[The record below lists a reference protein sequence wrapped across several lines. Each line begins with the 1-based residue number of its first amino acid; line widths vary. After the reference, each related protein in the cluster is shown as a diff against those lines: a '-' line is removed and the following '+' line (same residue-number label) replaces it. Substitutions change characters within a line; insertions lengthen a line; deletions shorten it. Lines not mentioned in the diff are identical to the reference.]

1 MTSSHVEILGTV
13 SEARAAGGAAS
24 SPMASSAMPADSLAA
39 LDSDGSPRHLVV
51 DALNLLTDYF
61 LPVDRG
67 AAPKSDAWTLLAV
80 MQRRVAG
87 FLEAC
92 ANTTPALVPHF
103 VIDAGWQ
110 SKEAATKWRKRREQ
124 EVRTHTRTI
133 PLSADTFLA
142 DALRAAGAKVYQV
155 EGADGDDIVAV
166 LARALGATSLIL
178 SADRD
183 MFRYDDTVLPD
194 AANRV
199 AASFSF
205 AEAAPRGT
213 RASSERFRNKNPLDT
228 KNTKDTKD
236 TKRAPRFGV
245 ALHASLTKQPKEG
258 VKPRGSTEMPR
269 FDPSVDF
276 ERWSSPYD
284 KLKTVVDHPALG
296 YVRGACSPQTRAFG
310 NLHGH
315 ARPLRLAAYRA
326 MGARGRVHERFPEWD
341 EANDAVRWEDADVD
355 VESGAVCLASE
366 SATRDASSSSASS
379 SDVGDER
386 AGPSASDACLLEDVS
401 NDTTLAD
408 DTKLAETFLRD
419 GNVATNC
426 AVSAE
431 LAALRWLRARD
442 PAWRFASA
450 RGEDDAD
457 SFRGFARFAIVA
469 ECFVAARRGEARECD
484 TKKNTTLAVALAMR
498 DAMRDAETEN
508 ASNVSNV
515 SPSPAPSMARV
526 RETTSGKDRR
536 DVDALYAFPP
546 ASHRSIRCAE
556 RACGARFVV
565 SAGERTFL
573 AEKGFAPPTRC
584 KVCRDARKAARANA
598 DAPKSGARGGRRG
611 SGGANP
617 SPESASPENVF
628 EKTSASPG
636 PSPGTR
642 FGVRPPRT
650 LKTPSPNA
658 KSRADAAAETAERL
672 AALAVSRGEADE

>member
-1 MTSSHVEILGTV
+1 MPPRARSSNPSPARSRLTAVAERSKPVVAARNFSKPPTRKVTSSHVEILGTV

-67 AAPKSDAWTLLAV
+67 AAPKSDAWTMLAV

-110 SKEAATKWRKRREQ
+110 SEEAATKWRKRREQ

-142 DALRAAGAKVYQV
+142 DALRGAGAKVYQV
-155 EGADGDDIVAV
+155 EGADGDDIVVV

-194 AANRV
+194 APNRV

-213 RASSERFRNKNPLDT
+213 RVFRKVSKEEPSRYEGYEGYEGYEARSALRR
-228 KNTKDTKD
+228 
-236 TKRAPRFGV
+236 RAPR
-245 ALHASLTKQPKEG
+245 ASLTKQPKEG
-258 VKPRGSTEMPR
+258 VKRRGSTEMPR

-276 ERWSSPYD
+276 ERWSEPYD

-326 MGARGRVHERFPEWD
+326 MGARGRVHERFRSGTRRTTPCGGKTRTWTSK
-341 EANDAVRWEDADVD
+341 EAPCV
-355 VESGAVCLASE
+355 SHPE
-366 SATRDASSSSASS
+366 SATRDASSSSAPS

-386 AGPSASDACLLEDVS
+386 AGPSACDACLLEDVS

-408 DTKLAETFLRD
+408 DHETQRRRFWGGTSRQIAPSPP
-419 GNVATNC
+419 N
-426 AVSAE
+426 SP
-431 LAALRWLRARD
+431 AALASRAR
-442 PAWRFASA
+442 P
-450 RGEDDAD
+450 G
-457 SFRGFARFAIVA
+457 VA
-469 ECFVAARRGEARECD
+469 LRVGARRGRRGLLPRLRAVRHRRRVCRRAGRVGGAVV
-484 TKKNTTLAVALAMR
+484 TRKKH
-498 DAMRDAETEN
+498 DA
-508 ASNVSNV
+508 
-515 SPSPAPSMARV
+515 SPSLHARRARRGDGKRV
-526 RETTSGKDRR
+526 KRVKRVSVSG
-536 DVDALYAFPP
+536 AI
-546 ASHRSIRCAE
+546 H
-556 RACGARFVV
+556 GARPRNDV
-565 SAGERTFL
+565 
-573 AEKGFAPPTRC
+573 
-584 KVCRDARKAARANA
+584 RKR
-598 DAPKSGARGGRRG
+598 PSRRRR
-611 SGGANP
+611 S
-617 SPESASPENVF
+617 V
-628 EKTSASPG
+628 
-636 PSPGTR
+636 
-642 FGVRPPRT
+642 
-650 LKTPSPNA
+650 
-658 KSRADAAAETAERL
+658 
-672 AALAVSRGEADE
+672 

>member
-1 MTSSHVEILGTV
+1 
-13 SEARAAGGAAS
+13 
-24 SPMASSAMPADSLAA
+24 MPADSLAA

-61 LPVDRG
+61 LPDFRG
-67 AAPKSDAWTLLAV
+67 ASKGDAWTMLAV
-80 MQRRVAG
+80 LRRRVAG

-110 SKEAATKWRKRREQ
+110 SEEAATKWRKRRER
-124 EVRTHTRTI
+124 EVRAHARTI

-194 AANRV
+194 APKRV

-205 AEAAPRGT
+205 AEAAPIFGT
-213 RASSERFRNKNPLDT
+213 RGASSETFEKNLPSED
-228 KNTKDTKD
+228 TKDTKD
-236 TKRAPRFGV
+236 TICQFGV
-245 ALHASLTKQPKEG
+245 VLHASPTKQPKEG
-258 VKPRGSTEMPR
+258 VKSRGSTDVPR

-276 ERWSSPYD
+276 ERWSAPYD

-355 VESGAVCLASE
+355 VE
-366 SATRDASSSSASS
+366 D
-379 SDVGDER
+379 
-386 AGPSASDACLLEDVS
+386 
-401 NDTTLAD
+401 LAD
-408 DTKLAETFLRD
+408 DTKLAETFFLRD
-419 GNVATNC
+419 DGNGAPTC
-426 AVSAE
+426 ESLSAE

-469 ECFVAARRGEARECD
+469 ECFVAARRGEERECA
-484 TKKNTTLAVALAMR
+484 NTVLAVALAMR

-508 ASNVSNV
+508 ASNREKTTG
-515 SPSPAPSMARV
+515 RV
-526 RETTSGKDRR
+526 HR
-536 DVDALYAFPP
+536 DIDALFAFPP

-565 SAGERTFL
+565 SAGERAFL
-573 AEKGFAPPTRC
+573 AEKAFAPPTRC
-584 KVCRDARKAARANA
+584 RPCRDARKAARANA
-598 DAPKSGARGGRRG
+598 DASGGARGGRRG
-611 SGGANP
+611 SGGAKP
-617 SPESASPENVF
+617 RASPENVF

-642 FGVRPPRT
+642 LGVRPPRT
-650 LKTPSPNA
+650 LKTPSPNTTP
-658 KSRADAAAETAERL
+658 RADAAAETAERL

>member
-1 MTSSHVEILGTV
+1 
-13 SEARAAGGAAS
+13 
-24 SPMASSAMPADSLAA
+24 MASPAMPADSLAA

-61 LPVDRG
+61 LPDDRG
-67 AAPKSDAWTLLAV
+67 AAKGDAWTMLAV

-110 SKEAATKWRKRREQ
+110 SEEAATKWRKRRER
-124 EVRTHTRTI
+124 EVRAHARTI

-155 EGADGDDIVAV
+155 EGADGDDIVVV

-194 AANRV
+194 APKRV

-205 AEAAPRGT
+205 AEAAPIFGT
-213 RASSERFRNKNPLDT
+213 RGASSETFEKNLPSED
-228 KNTKDTKD
+228 TKDTKD
-236 TKRAPRFGV
+236 TICQFGV
-245 ALHASLTKQPKEG
+245 VLHASPTKQPKEG
-258 VKPRGSTEMPR
+258 VERRGSTDVPR

-276 ERWSSPYD
+276 ERWSAPYD

-355 VESGAVCLASE
+355 VEIG
-366 SATRDASSSSASS
+366 SATRDASE
-379 SDVGDER
+379 DE
-386 AGPSASDACLLEDVS
+386 DACHVS
-401 NDTTLAD
+401 DSMSDLAD
-408 DTKLAETFLRD
+408 DTKLAETFFMRGD
-419 GNVATNC
+419 GNGAPTC
-426 AVSAE
+426 ESLSAE

-469 ECFVAARRGEARECD
+469 ECFVAARRGEERECA
-484 TKKNTTLAVALAMR
+484 NTVLAVALAMR

-508 ASNVSNV
+508 ASNREKTTG
-515 SPSPAPSMARV
+515 RV
-526 RETTSGKDRR
+526 RR
-536 DVDALYAFPP
+536 DIDALFAFPP

-565 SAGERTFL
+565 SAGERAFL
-573 AEKGFAPPTRC
+573 AEKAFAPPTRC
-584 KVCRDARKAARANA
+584 RPCRDARKAARANA
-598 DAPKSGARGGRRG
+598 DASGGARGGRRG
-611 SGGANP
+611 SGGAKP
-617 SPESASPENVF
+617 RASPENVF

-642 FGVRPPRT
+642 LGVRPPRT
-650 LKTPSPNA
+650 LKTPSPNTTP
-658 KSRADAAAETAERL
+658 RADAAAETAERL

>member
-1 MTSSHVEILGTV
+1 M
-13 SEARAAGGAAS
+13 
-24 SPMASSAMPADSLAA
+24 
-39 LDSDGSPRHLVV
+39 V

-258 VKPRGSTEMPR
+258 VKRRGSTEMPR

-310 NLHGH
+310 NPHGH

-326 MGARGRVHERFPEWD
+326 MRARGRVHERFPEWD

-515 SPSPAPSMARV
+515 SPSPAPSAARV
-526 RETTSGKDRR
+526 REKTSGKDRR
-536 DVDALYAFPP
+536 DVDALFAFPP

-565 SAGERTFL
+565 SAGERAFL

-584 KVCRDARKAARANA
+584 KACRDARKAARANA
-598 DAPKSGARGGRRG
+598 DAPKSGGARGTPRRRRREPESRKRESRKRLRENVRVARPVAWDTVRRPPAADAQNAESEREVARGRRG
-611 SGGANP
+611 GDG
-617 SPESASPENVF
+617 
-628 EKTSASPG
+628 
-636 PSPGTR
+636 
-642 FGVRPPRT
+642 
-650 LKTPSPNA
+650 
-658 KSRADAAAETAERL
+658 
-672 AALAVSRGEADE
+672 GEARRARRVARRSGRVTRRAAPYCS

>member
-24 SPMASSAMPADSLAA
+24 SPMASPAMPADSLAA

-61 LPVDRG
+61 LPDDRG
-67 AAPKSDAWTLLAV
+67 AAKGDAWTMLAV

-110 SKEAATKWRKRREQ
+110 SEEAATKWRKRRER
-124 EVRTHTRTI
+124 EVRAHARTI

-194 AANRV
+194 APKRV
-199 AASFSF
+199 AASFSFFPF

-213 RASSERFRNKNPLDT
+213 RGASSETFEKNLRED
-228 KNTKDTKD
+228 TKDTKD
-236 TKRAPRFGV
+236 TRRAKELFGV
-245 ALHASLTKQPKEG
+245 VLHASPTKQPKEG
-258 VKPRGSTEMPR
+258 VKRRGSTDVPR

-276 ERWSSPYD
+276 ERWSAPYD
-284 KLKTVVDHPALG
+284 KLKTVVDRPALG

-355 VESGAVCLASE
+355 VESGA
-366 SATRDASSSSASS
+366 TRDASSSSAA
-379 SDVGDER
+379 D
-386 AGPSASDACLLEDVS
+386 ASDARLVSDVS
-401 NDTTLAD
+401 DSAD

-419 GNVATNC
+419 GNVATC

-431 LAALRWLRARD
+431 VAALRWLRARD

-469 ECFVAARRGEARECD
+469 ECFVAARRGEERERA
-484 TKKNTTLAVALAMR
+484 NTVLAIALAMR

-508 ASNVSNV
+508 ASNASNV
-515 SPSPAPSMARV
+515 SNASPARTARV
-526 RETTSGKDRR
+526 REKTTGRDRR
-536 DVDALYAFPP
+536 EEYDALFAFPP

-565 SAGERTFL
+565 SAGERAFL
-573 AEKGFAPPTRC
+573 AEKAFAPPTRC
-584 KVCRDARKAARANA
+584 KPCRDARKAARANA
-598 DAPKSGARGGRRG
+598 DASGGARGGRRG
-611 SGGANP
+611 SGGAKP
-617 SPESASPENVF
+617 GASPENVF

-642 FGVRPPRT
+642 LGVRPPRT
-650 LKTPSPNA
+650 LKTPSPNTTP
-658 KSRADAAAETAERL
+658 RADAAAETAERL